1 MTTLNKKWDLWF
13 HNISNTDWSIN
24 GYTKIYTIETVEE
37 FWEINMR
44 MNINIIQNGMFFLM
58 KEGTQPLWE
67 NEENINGGCWSYKI
81 SKKECYLSWVE
92 LLITICGETLV
103 EDKYN
108 NIINGVSISPKKN
121 FCIIKIW
128 TNNNEN
134 TSNSILSKQVYNLNI
149 SQCLYKEH
157 KERTN

>member
-13 HNISNTDWSIN
+13 HNLSNPDWSIN
-24 GYTKIYTIETVEE
+24 GYTKIYTIETIEE

-58 KEGTQPLWE
+58 KDGIEPLWE
-67 NEENINGGCWSYKI
+67 NKANINGGCWSYKI
-81 SKKECYLSWVE
+81 SKKECYISWVE
-92 LLITICGETLV
+92 LLIAICGETLL
-103 EDKYN
+103 EEKYN
-108 NIINGVSISPKKN
+108 DTINGVSISPKKN

-134 TSNSILSKQVYNLNI
+134 TSNSILSKHIYNLNS

-157 KERTN
+157 KERNA

>member
-13 HNISNTDWSIN
+13 HNLSNPDWTIN
-24 GYTKIYTIETVEE
+24 GYTKIYTLETVEE

-58 KEGTQPLWE
+58 KEGIQPLWE
-67 NEENINGGCWSYKI
+67 HESNINGGCWSYKI
-81 SKKECYLSWVE
+81 SKKECYISWVE
-92 LLITICGETLV
+92 LLIAICGETLL

-121 FCIIKIW
+121 FCIMKIW

-134 TSNSILSKQVYNLNI
+134 SSNSLLSTNIYNLNI

-157 KERTN
+157 KERPT

>member
-1 MTTLNKKWDLWF
+1 MTKLNSKWDLWF
-13 HNISNTDWSIN
+13 HNLSNPDWSIN
-24 GYTKIYTIETVEE
+24 GYTKIYTLETIEE

-58 KEGTQPLWE
+58 KEGIQPLWE
-67 NEENINGGCWSYKI
+67 HDTNINGGCWSYKI
-81 SKKECYLSWVE
+81 SKKECYISWVE
-92 LLITICGETLV
+92 LLIAICGETLL

-121 FCIIKIW
+121 FCIMKIW

-134 TSNSILSKQVYNLNI
+134 TSNSLLSTNIYNLNI

-157 KERTN
+157 KERPT

>member
-13 HNISNTDWSIN
+13 HNLSNPDWSIN
-24 GYTKIYTIETVEE
+24 GYTKIYTIETIEE

-58 KEGTQPLWE
+58 KEGIQPLWE
-67 NEENINGGCWSYKI
+67 HETNINGGCWSYKI
-81 SKKECYLSWVE
+81 SKKECYISWVE
-92 LLITICGETLV
+92 LLIAICGETLL

-121 FCIIKIW
+121 FCIMKIW

-134 TSNSILSKQVYNLNI
+134 TSNSLLSTNIYNLNI

-157 KERTN
+157 KERPT

>member
-1 MTTLNKKWDLWF
+1 MTKLNSKWDLWF
-13 HNISNTDWSIN
+13 HNLSNPDWSIN
-24 GYTKIYTIETVEE
+24 GYTKIYTLETIEE

-58 KEGTQPLWE
+58 KEGIQPLWE
-67 NEENINGGCWSYKI
+67 HDTNINGGCWSYKI
-81 SKKECYLSWVE
+81 SKKECYISWVE
-92 LLITICGETLV
+92 LIMSICGETLL
-103 EDKYN
+103 ENKYN

-134 TSNSILSKQVYNLNI
+134 TSNSLLSKNIYNLNV

-157 KERTN
+157 KERNN